1 MDVSSSKRCQ
11 GGWSEKTHQS
21 EWMHPTGSCDCFH
34 HCTVGSSS
42 LTESSK
48 QPCWVRPKG
57 GSKFIRDPDSVK
69 SMVCTGTG
77 SEITSVQFNLQSG
90 YWKKNH
96 WRFRLLFPHR
106 REGQLSIN
114 SVRPKPRVLTWFNNV
129 VHLTWVIFWLRA
141 STEIYNFISLRSL
154 TNPSVLV
161 GSSTPRQNEEP
172 HLLLFS
178 SCVTFVSANINEIFA
193 DQEAGA

>member
-1 MDVSSSKRCQ
+1 MDVSSSKKVSGRLIGENAPVWVNASDRKLWLFSPLYCRQ
-11 GGWSEKTHQS
+11 
-21 EWMHPTGSCDCFH
+21 FI
-34 HCTVGSSS
+34 VNRV
-42 LTESSK
+42 

-178 SCVTFVSANINEIFA
+178 SCVTFVSANINEICA